1 MEIKLP
7 KVGLKISSLYWLLSV
22 ALGGLIL
29 YLLSR
34 KHITLIKLS
43 DTAIDYARSQIGV
56 KEIGHNA
63 GKQVNEY
70 QASTGNVSGA
80 AWCMS
85 FVYWCFQ
92 KAAKDRN
99 MVNPLIR
106 TGGVLDQWNRIPK
119 QYKYAAPS
127 VGSIFIMSTGGG
139 YGHTGIITKI
149 NDNGTFTAIEGNS
162 NRNGSREGIEVCQ
175 NTRKI
180 SNSAILGYITI

>member
-7 KVGLKISSLYWLLSV
+7 KVGLKISTLYTLAAL

-34 KHITLIKLS
+34 KIMSLS
-43 DTAIDYARSQIGV
+43 NNAISYARSQIGV

-70 QASTGNVSGA
+70 QVTTGNVSGA

-92 KAAKDRN
+92 KAAKDQKTL
-99 MVNPLIR
+99 NPLIR

-119 QYKYAAPS
+119 QYKKSVPS

-139 YGHTGIITKI
+139 FGHTGIITQV
-149 NDNGTFTAIEGNS
+149 NNNGTFTAIEGNS
-162 NRNGSREGIEVCQ
+162 NSNGSREGVEVCQ

-180 SNSAILGYITI
+180 NNSAILGYITI